1 MKLENFFRKI
11 PIKDY
16 DELPALR
23 STALKEFLRSPRH
36 YQYSQSK
43 EAREENDGKSHFLL
57 GRLVHAAILEPD
69 TVKDEFAVVD
79 ATTRSTKVYKETV
92 EKYPHKGIVLQHEL
106 EQASRIVGAV
116 NSLDKIKAIID
127 SCEKEISAAAKIE
140 DVYCKARLDMWNAE
154 EGHIYDL
161 KTTNESALNFPYTF
175 YKYGYDISSAF
186 YVDVLLANNVNVSN
200 FSFIV
205 VEKNPPY
212 GVMLY
217 HLTEEML
224 EYGRGK
230 YLPALAKYKQ
240 CLRTQSYPG
249 YSLESVPLVP
259 PANFTNSL
267 TD

>member
-1 MKLENFFRKI
+1 MKLENFFKKI
-11 PIKDY
+11 PISEY
-16 DELPALR
+16 DALPALR

-43 EAREENDGKSHFLL
+43 EARDENDGKSHFLL
-57 GRLVHAAILEPD
+57 GRLVHAAILEPE
-69 TVKDEFAVVD
+69 TVKAEFAVVD
-79 ATTRSTKVYKETV
+79 ASTRNTKIYKDTV
-92 EKYPHKGIVLQHEL
+92 EKHPGKGIVLQHEL
-106 EQASRIVGAV
+106 EQANRIVRAV
-116 NSLDKIKAIID
+116 NGLDKVKELID
-127 SCEKEISAAAKIE
+127 SCSKEISAAAMIE
-140 DVYCKARLDMWNAE
+140 EVYCKARLDLWNE
-154 EGHIYDL
+154 KEGHIIDL

-186 YVDVLLANNVNVSN
+186 YVDVLLANGINVSN

-217 HLTEEML
+217 HITEEML

-240 CLRTQSYPG
+240 CLRTQSFPG

-259 PANFTNSL
+259 PVNRTQIEL
-267 TD
+267 